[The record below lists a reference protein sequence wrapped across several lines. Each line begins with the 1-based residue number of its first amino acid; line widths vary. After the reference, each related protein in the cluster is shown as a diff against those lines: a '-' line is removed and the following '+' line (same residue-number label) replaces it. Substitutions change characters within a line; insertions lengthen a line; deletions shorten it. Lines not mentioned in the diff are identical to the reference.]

1 MTTQEPETQS
11 KAQTHAVEWGPEHV
25 DHQRTT
31 IRVNGANP
39 ITWSTGTG
47 EGSRELRLEVG
58 FNSVPSALL
67 DRVVTGGVDSR
78 GKPRRAVARPYFE
91 RKVEV
96 TTFTAAGKPI
106 KRKMPLVQMAQPSLG
121 DEVHIIR
128 AVKGS
133 RSHYRTKARVRQQ
146 AQMSALLEQVQLQGA
161 QMMRQGAQIMQLMEQ
176 NSALMAKMLG
186 DGVGPA
192 QPARAEP
199 PFDPGE
205 MTVGDM
211 AARLGPLSE
220 AELELVMIA
229 EMRGERRATAIDAIK
244 RAFAA
249 QDMRKEDD
257 PDEAAEV
264 DEVED
269 EAAEDEA
276 AETEP
281 RDVAE
286 D

>member
-11 KAQTHAVEWGPEHV
+11 KAQTHAVEWGP
-25 DHQRTT
+25 DHIDPSRVT

-39 ITWSTGTG
+39 ITWPTGTG

-58 FNSVPSALL
+58 FNSVPSAVL

-78 GKPRRAVARPYFE
+78 GKPRRAAAKLYFD

-106 KRKMPLVQMAQPSLG
+106 KRRMPLVQMAQPSLG
-121 DEVHIIR
+121 DEVHIIQPVR
-128 AVKGS
+128 GS

-161 QMMRQGAQIMQLMEQ
+161 QMMQLMEQ
-176 NSALMAKMLG
+176 NTALMARFLG
-186 DGVGPA
+186 DSAGPA
-192 QPARAEP
+192 QPLQPPQP
-199 PFDPGE
+199 PFDPGK

-257 PDEAAEV
+257 PVEADEA
-264 DEVED
+264 DEVS
-269 EAAEDEA
+269 EDEA